1 MAIKDL
7 ELRQGNVDLTAE
19 VVEIGEVREFNKFGK
34 PGRVATAKVKDETG
48 EINMTLWNEDIDKV
62 KVGDT
67 IQIKNGFVN
76 EWQGTPQLT
85 TGRMGSLEVVES
97 GAKPAEEKAEE
108 AAEAIEEPAEESSEE
123 EAEKK
128 EELVEEPEKKE
139 KLEETEE
146 VKEESVEETLE
157 EPEKKEETKVK
168 KGKVK

>member
-7 ELRQGNVDLTAE
+7 EIRQGNVDLTAE

-34 PGRVATAKVKDETG
+34 PGRVATAKIKDETG
-48 EINMTLWNEDIDKV
+48 EINLTLWNEDIDKV

-97 GAKPAEEKAEE
+97 GAESAEEKPEE
-108 AAEAIEEPAEESSEE
+108 AAESIEEPAEESSEE
-123 EAEKK
+123 AEEPEEVK
-128 EELVEEPEKKE
+128 EELVEEAI
-139 KLEETEE
+139 
-146 VKEESVEETLE
+146 E
-157 EPEKKEETKVK
+157 EPIEEEEPAEKPKKVK
-168 KGKVK
+168 KKKVK

>member
-34 PGRVATAKVKDETG
+34 PGRVATAKIKDETG
-48 EINMTLWNEDIDKV
+48 EISLTLWNDDIDKV

-85 TGRMGSLEVVES
+85 TGRMGSLEVISKADEDSEAEPES
-97 GAKPAEEKAEE
+97 PSEEDSAEEED
-108 AAEAIEEPAEESSEE
+108 
-123 EAEKK
+123 
-128 EELVEEPEKKE
+128 VE
-139 KLEETEE
+139 
-146 VKEESVEETLE
+146 
-157 EPEKKEETKVK
+157 
-168 KGKVK
+168 

>member
-34 PGRVATAKVKDETG
+34 PGRVATAKIKDETG
-48 EINMTLWNEDIDKV
+48 EISLTLWNDDIDKV

-85 TGRMGSLEVVES
+85 TGRMGSLEVISKADEDSEAEPES
-97 GAKPAEEKAEE
+97 SSDEDSEAEPKS
-108 AAEAIEEPAEESSEE
+108 SSEE
-123 EAEKK
+123 DSAE
-128 EELVEEPEKKE
+128 EEDVE
-139 KLEETEE
+139 
-146 VKEESVEETLE
+146 
-157 EPEKKEETKVK
+157 
-168 KGKVK
+168 

>member
-7 ELRQGNVDLTAE
+7 EIRQGNVDLTAE

-34 PGRVATAKVKDETG
+34 PGRVATAKIKDETG
-48 EINMTLWNEDIDKV
+48 EINLTLWNEDIDKV

-97 GAKPAEEKAEE
+97 GAESAES
-108 AAEAIEEPAEESSEE
+108 IEEPAEESSEE
-123 EAEKK
+123 AEKK
-128 EELVEEPEKKE
+128 EEAEEPEEVKEELIEEALEEPEKKE
-139 KLEETEE
+139 KIKL
-146 VKEESVEETLE
+146 KNQRKRKSLL
-157 EPEKKEETKVK
+157 KSL
-168 KGKVK
+168 